1 MKQKIFDATNGGLD
15 IILYYYPQARE
26 VVEGR
31 AKHFKMRAAERTA
44 STTVKKFGQ
53 LWYVTDFGDDQTAR
67 NAIDL
72 TMREENINFSQALYL
87 LADRF
92 NVDCGFK
99 PEVNKPDITTRTPHE
114 DETEGSITWDA
125 KKEPEESDLQA
136 LGTYVK
142 AETLQRGLL
151 EAATRKPDLIILD
164 LGLPDGDGIEF
175 IRDLRQWS
183 AVPVIVLS
191 ARSEESDKIAALDAG
206 ADDYLSKPFGIGEL
220 QARLRVA
227 LRRHSATTAPDP
239 LVKFSDV
246 TVDLAAR
253 VIHRGEEEVHL
264 TPIEFR
270 LLAVLLNNAG
280 KVLTQRQLL
289 NQVWGPN
296 AVEHSHYLRIYMGH
310 LRQKLEQDPARPRH
324 FITETGIGYRFML

>member
-1 MKQKIFDATNGGLD
+1 VTNVL
-15 IILYYYPQARE
+15 I
-26 VVEGR
+26 VEDELAIR
-31 AKHFKMRAAERTA
+31 RFLRTA
-44 STTVKKFGQ
+44 
-53 LWYVTDFGDDQTAR
+53 L
-67 NAIDL
+67 
-72 TMREENINFSQALYL
+72 E
-87 LADRF
+87 ADGLR
-92 NVDCGFK
+92 VY
-99 PEVNKPDITTRTPHE
+99 E
-114 DETEGSITWDA
+114 
-125 KKEPEESDLQA
+125 
-136 LGTYVK
+136 

-164 LGLPDGDGIEF
+164 LGLPDGDGIDF

-183 AVPVIVLS
+183 AIPVIVLS

-227 LRRHSATTAPDP
+227 LRRHASGQTPEP
-239 LVKFSDV
+239 VVHFSNIK
-246 TVDLAAR
+246 VDIAAR
-253 VIHRGEEEVHL
+253 LVHRGEEEIHL

-270 LLAVLLNNAG
+270 LLAVLLNNTG

-324 FITETGIGYRFML
+324 FITETGIGYRFMP

>member
-1 MKQKIFDATNGGLD
+1 MTNVLIVED
-15 IILYYYPQARE
+15 EQAIR
-26 VVEGR
+26 R
-31 AKHFKMRAAERTA
+31 FLRTA
-44 STTVKKFGQ
+44 
-53 LWYVTDFGDDQTAR
+53 LEGDG
-67 NAIDL
+67 
-72 TMREENINFSQALYL
+72 MRVFE
-87 LADRF
+87 
-92 NVDCGFK
+92 
-99 PEVNKPDITTRTPHE
+99 
-114 DETEGSITWDA
+114 
-125 KKEPEESDLQA
+125 
-136 LGTYVK
+136 

-164 LGLPDGDGIEF
+164 LGLP
-175 IRDLRQWS
+175 
-183 AVPVIVLS
+183 
-191 ARSEESDKIAALDAG
+191 EESDKIAALDAG